1 MHALVTGGSGFI
13 GSTLV
18 DHLLAGGHQVT
29 VVDNFSRGVTSNLPE
44 DNHQLSVVPIDIRDR
59 SLRSVFA
66 GAAPEVVFHLAG
78 HIDQQSSI
86 EDPHADAEI
95 NVLGTLN
102 VAQATRRCGA
112 RKLVFA
118 SSGGS
123 IYGEVTRLPT
133 DETAATDPI
142 SPYAVSKLAG
152 EMYLN
157 SMSRLHGVQCTHLA
171 LANVYGPRQHPHGES
186 GVIAVFTEALLN
198 GAPTKLF
205 GDGGNTRDYVFVADV
220 ARAFIAAAGE
230 AGNRRRYNIG
240 TGVQTTD
247 RQVHRL
253 VAEAIGVPDE
263 PEIVAGRPGD
273 LRASALD
280 SGAARRDLG
289 WEPRVDVASGIA
301 ATVAAARQLA
311 RS

>member
-1 MHALVTGGSGFI
+1 M
-13 GSTLV
+13 
-18 DHLLAGGHQVT
+18 
-29 VVDNFSRGVTSNLPE
+29 
-44 DNHQLSVVPIDIRDR
+44 
-59 SLRSVFA
+59 
-66 GAAPEVVFHLAG
+66 
-78 HIDQQSSI
+78 
-86 EDPHADAEI
+86 
-95 NVLGTLN
+95 
-102 VAQATRRCGA
+102 
-112 RKLVFA
+112 
-118 SSGGS
+118 
-123 IYGEVTRLPT
+123 
-133 DETAATDPI
+133 
-142 SPYAVSKLAG
+142 SKLAG

-198 GAPTKLF
+198 GTPTKLF
-205 GDGGNTRDYVFVADV
+205 GDGGNTRDYVYVADV

-263 PEIVAGRPGD
+263 PEIVAARPGD

>member
-18 DHLLAGGHQVT
+18 DHLLAAGHQVT
-29 VVDNFSRGVTSNLPE
+29 VVDNFTRGERGNLPDE
-44 DNHQLSVVPIDIRDR
+44 HHQLSVVPIDIRDR
-59 SLRSVFA
+59 SLRSVFT

-78 HIDQQSSI
+78 HIDQQTSI
-86 EDPHADAEI
+86 EDPHGDAEI

-102 VAQATRRCGA
+102 VAQATRRSGA
-112 RKLVFA
+112 RKIVFA

-123 IYGEVTRLPT
+123 IYGDAARLPT
-133 DETAATDPI
+133 DESQPTDPL
-142 SPYAVSKLAG
+142 SPYAVSKLSG

-157 SMSRLHGVQCTHLA
+157 SMSRLHGIQCTHLA

-186 GVIAVFTEALLN
+186 GVISVFTDALLN
-198 GAPTKLF
+198 GTPTKLF
-205 GDGGNTRDYVFVADV
+205 GDGSNTRDYVYVDDV
-220 ARAFIAAAGE
+220 ARAFLAAAGGV
-230 AGNRRRYNIG
+230 GNRRRYNIG

-247 RQVHRL
+247 REVHRL

-263 PEIVAGRPGD
+263 PEFVAARPGD

-280 SGAARRDLG
+280 SSAASRDLH
-289 WEPRVDVASGIA
+289 WQPRVDLTAGIA
-301 ATVAAARQLA
+301 ATVSAARQLA